1 MFRNGPNRYRTEK
14 FKDSGKLQNS
24 AKNSVF
30 VLERKD
36 PGFREISR
44 RSSREKYLKNSEDF
58 RNIVLPF
65 FVFFRNFKLII
76 FGELRTILKNPLTG
90 PF

>member
-1 MFRNGPNRYRTEK
+1 MFEYRTEK

-65 FVFFRNFKLII
+65 FCLFQKFQINYFW
-76 FGELRTILKNPLTG
+76 
-90 PF
+90 